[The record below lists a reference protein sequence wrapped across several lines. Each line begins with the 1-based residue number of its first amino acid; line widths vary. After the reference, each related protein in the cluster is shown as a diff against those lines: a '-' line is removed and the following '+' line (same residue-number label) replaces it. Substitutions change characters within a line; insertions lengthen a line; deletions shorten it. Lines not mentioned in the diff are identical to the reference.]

1 MCVCVCV
8 CGGEGGEEGGVKTTG
23 WLVYIIM
30 QVKGY
35 RASRF
40 KED

>member
-1 MCVCVCV
+1 MCVCV
-8 CGGEGGEEGGVKTTG
+8 GGSGGEGGVKTTG
-23 WLVYIIM
+23 WLAYIIM